1 MPNLENSCSHEE
13 TNFNKL
19 LNASVEN
26 KESDAE
32 ENDVDSYEGNVAS
45 EHIDTGYISIMQK
58 MHRYLYSL
66 DLSDN
71 CLIILFRSI
80 YPSIYLSIY
89 LSICFVINHCFFLF

>member
-58 MHRYLYSL
+58 MRRYL
-66 DLSDN
+66 N
-71 CLIILFRSI
+71 IL
-80 YPSIYLSIY
+80 
-89 LSICFVINHCFFLF
+89 